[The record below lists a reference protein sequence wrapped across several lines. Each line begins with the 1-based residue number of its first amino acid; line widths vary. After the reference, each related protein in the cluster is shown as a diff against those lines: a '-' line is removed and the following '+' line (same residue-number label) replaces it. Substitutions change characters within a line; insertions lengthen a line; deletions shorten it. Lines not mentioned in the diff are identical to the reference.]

1 MQFRVNLERIH
12 KMKARIET
20 PRLDRGSGVDFKT
33 LQRLQ
38 ANHSGQPV
46 PPPAAVD
53 IDVGVGGM
61 DDQKEGLI
69 GLVVLARHMLAPTT
83 HST

>member
-1 MQFRVNLERIH
+1 MNPSLAQKPRSEAHLERSLYRTLH
-12 KMKARIET
+12 E
-20 PRLDRGSGVDFKT
+20 

-38 ANHSGQPV
+38 ANHGGQPV